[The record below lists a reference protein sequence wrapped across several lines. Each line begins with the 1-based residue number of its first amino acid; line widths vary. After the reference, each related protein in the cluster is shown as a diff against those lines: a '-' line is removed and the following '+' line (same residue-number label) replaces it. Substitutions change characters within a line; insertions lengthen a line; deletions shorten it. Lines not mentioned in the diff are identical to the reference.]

1 MQGRLLLLP
10 RKELAISTWQ
20 DDHKQPEVA
29 AIQIDL
35 YIVHLIEKDHLGD
48 RSPEKDCC

>member
-35 YIVHLIEKDHLGD
+35 YIVHCFANSRFATFPDP
-48 RSPEKDCC
+48 ST